1 MMANSVCVI
10 PGCIRDVKHPK
21 TNTCSACYSSMYAA
35 SRRTIKQNLTRLQN
49 LEIYRART
57 SIMTGSVSN
66 IPKRQP
72 LAMSVLPGQGGAKF
86 KIKKKKLH
94 VA

>member
-1 MMANSVCVI
+1 
-10 PGCIRDVKHPK
+10 
-21 TNTCSACYSSMYAA
+21 MYAA
-35 SRRTIKQNLTRLQN
+35 SRRSIKQNLTRLQN

-72 LAMSVLPGQGGAKF
+72 LAMSTLPGQGGAKF
-86 KIKKKKLH
+86 KIKKKKLY
-94 VA
+94 AA